1 MYQENSQ
8 PVRQS
13 TPLDYQMGPPI
24 ETMEQINDKLITA
37 SRGGG
42 VITIPTPNLKEK
54 TFFVLVKDEVGNPI
68 VVKDETGKV
77 FEKTVFLVQDEENPW
92 LQQEIPVPDEE
103 LFDTT
108 FVTSVLGDLDQQC
121 LASLCDS
128 YFFGIVVQAVAK
140 RNMAYDLYHIKKNI
154 HSITHINKAKEGE
167 TLHMV
172 KTTITKGESLANWTM
187 KQAMLDEQKKKMFGF
202 LPNFGNK

>member
-54 TFFVLVKDEVGNPI
+54 TFFVLVKDEVGNHPHS
-68 VVKDETGKV
+68 ERGR
-77 FEKTVFLVQDEENPW
+77 
-92 LQQEIPVPDEE
+92 
-103 LFDTT
+103 
-108 FVTSVLGDLDQQC
+108 
-121 LASLCDS
+121 LC
-128 YFFGIVVQAVAK
+128 FQ
-140 RNMAYDLYHIKKNI
+140 
-154 HSITHINKAKEGE
+154 
-167 TLHMV
+167 LHHC
-172 KTTITKGESLANWTM
+172 AR
-187 KQAMLDEQKKKMFGF
+187 Q
-202 LPNFGNK
+202 